1 MLGIW
6 LTQENA
12 LVIFTLCACTPL
24 YSLTSGDLWSRA
36 NAAVSSLCGRSGSS
50 FCLHLSKL
58 LQNSNQRLELIRF
71 SWQRTMIQNLIV
83 PLLLSLL
90 TYYYLPAP
98 ETNLLGKTNINDR
111 DVVFSNDIIFSCFS
125 VQRWKPFKEHVGEN
139 WKIEVSTNIRF
150 LPETLNIFCSQIWFQ
165 NYSKHGRSH
174 GACGREKQSKNQEL
188 TSNVNFENTIN
199 KPFLSKITTTLSLR
213 KILMKQI

>member
-1 MLGIW
+1 MKHYW
-6 LTQENA
+6 LTKDNA
-12 LVIFTLCACTPL
+12 LVIFTLRACTPL
-24 YSLTSGDLWSRA
+24 YSLTSGDLLSRA
-36 NAAVSSLCGRSGSS
+36 TAAVSSLCGRSGSS

-83 PLLLSLL
+83 PLLLSFL

-150 LPETLNIFCSQIWFQ
+150 LPETLNIIFKFAFPGKFLQTNRNVTDLLLLPAFDKFANCQ
-165 NYSKHGRSH
+165 
-174 GACGREKQSKNQEL
+174 AQSKVQ
-188 TSNVNFENTIN
+188 S
-199 KPFLSKITTTLSLR
+199 P
-213 KILMKQI
+213 